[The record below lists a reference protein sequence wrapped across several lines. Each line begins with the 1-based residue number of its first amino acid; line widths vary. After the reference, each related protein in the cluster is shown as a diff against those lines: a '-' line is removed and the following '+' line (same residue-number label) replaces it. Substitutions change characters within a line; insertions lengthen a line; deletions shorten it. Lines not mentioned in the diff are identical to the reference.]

1 MAKTK
6 KVKVVY
12 ESNAAKFNKDT
23 QKVRDNVKGVGND
36 AKGTSKGMSTLT
48 KGLNAVKGAALSA
61 AGAFGTMASALM
73 TSGIGAILVP
83 LGALAGLFGTALK
96 RSISFE
102 RGLSQLKAI
111 SGATADDMERLSNQ
125 AKALGSA
132 TKFTADEVVELQTEF
147 ARLGFNTM
155 QIQDVTEA
163 TLNLASAAGVE
174 LAEAAEVAGSTLR
187 GFGLST
193 SETQRVVDVMAKS
206 FSESS
211 LNMERFRESMKLV
224 APIAKTVKVDIEQ
237 SSAAIAVLANRGI
250 TGSLAGT
257 QLRRV
262 MSDLAQ
268 KTGVSFRDSLD
279 LTADRLAKATG
290 DAEKLAIAKELVGDR
305 AKGSLIALAENRE
318 ELDKLTTSFD
328 NAEGAAATMAATI
341 EDNLQGDITKLTS
354 AIDGFFKKLED
365 GSGGMNTMARAAT
378 RLATGFVNF
387 AGNALQ
393 AMMNLSSNVP
403 VIINYNIKV
412 VKLALK
418 RMLDV
423 VKLFAIDSAI
433 AMADVPIIGKLIDK
447 KKLKME
453 RVVVENHLKMLEGS
467 IKESANRV
475 KRATLGS
482 LLTPFRPEEIEDTAG
497 DTTPTQGTTTDDD
510 FIPTVDEE
518 EDEDKS
524 DPKLEARLKKRAN
537 FLQKLKEMQEN
548 FEDTTEQQK
557 ILRQRDRHLAEL
569 ENIMATE
576 EEKAKLKADI
586 NKLYADKVARYEEG
600 VKKQQRADEL
610 RENKRL
616 KDEIFGHAVQVF
628 GQESK
633 MAKAMHF
640 AKMAMKIKEALLDA
654 GIIKGKAAA
663 GVAEAGQK
671 VANAAAENS
680 GNPLKL
686 AATLIAG
693 AAMVAQSIRAK
704 SKIDSETNKFTS
716 ALGGSPSAGS
726 SAPPSFNVIGATSAG
741 DNLIA
746 DSINSKNE
754 EPVKAYVVESE
765 ITAKQKVVN
774 EARKLG
780 TL

>member
-36 AKGTSKGMSTLT
+36 AKGTSKGMSALT
-48 KGLNAVKGAALSA
+48 KGLNAVKAAALSA
-61 AGAFGTMASALM
+61 AGAFGTMGTALM

-83 LGALAGLFGTALK
+83 LGALVGLFGSALK

-102 RGLSQLKAI
+102 AALSNLESKT
-111 SGATADDMERLSNQ
+111 GATADEMQRLSDQ
-125 AKALGSA
+125 AKFLGA
-132 TKFTADEVVELQTEF
+132 NTKFTADQVVELQTEF
-147 ARLGFNTM
+147 AKLGFTVP
-155 QIQDVTEA
+155 QIEDVTGA

-174 LAEAAEVAGSTLR
+174 LAEAAEVAGATIR

-237 SSAAIAVLANRGI
+237 SSAAIALLANRGI
-250 TGSLAGT
+250 AGSMAGT

-318 ELDKLTTSFD
+318 ELDRLTDSFD
-328 NAEGAAATMAATI
+328 NATGAAEKMAETM
-341 EDNLQGDITKLTS
+341 EDNLRGDLTKLSSAWDGFLKGIEDGTGVLNKAARGLIQFFTS
-354 AIDGFFKKLED
+354 ALNFIPRALDSMVNVIEATPAIVAMNVTKLVD
-365 GSGGMNTMARAAT
+365 QFRV
-378 RLATGFVNF
+378 L
-387 AGNALQ
+387 LD
-393 AMMNLSSNVP
+393 
-403 VIINYNIKV
+403 KV
-412 VKLALK
+412 KI
-418 RMLDV
+418 
-423 VKLFAIDSAI
+423 FAIDAKL
-433 AMADVPIIGKLIDK
+433 AMADVPLLGGLIDD
-447 KKLKME
+447 KKLKQERAIVKAHME
-453 RVVVENHLKMLEGS
+453 RLELAIRTKRGKIRQVAFGAIFS
-467 IKESANRV
+467 PFAKEE
-475 KRATLGS
+475 
-482 LLTPFRPEEIEDTAG
+482 TPTTAG
-497 DTTPTQGTTTDDD
+497 DTTATTSVDPEFIGGT
-510 FIPTVDEE
+510 VE
-518 EDEDKS
+518 EDGDS
-524 DPKLEARLKKRAN
+524 DPRITAEMKFMEKLKKMRED
-537 FLQKLKEMQEN
+537 FDDVTQE
-548 FEDTTEQQK
+548 QK
-557 ILRQRDRHLAEL
+557 IERMRNRHLEELAQLEL
-569 ENIMATE
+569 EET
-576 EEKAKLKADI
+576 EKAKLRADI
-586 NKLYADKVARYEEG
+586 NALYDDKIAKYKEDLE
-600 VKKQQRADEL
+600 KQQRATEL
-610 RENKRL
+610 AENKRL

-633 MAKAMHF
+633 IAKAMHF
-640 AKMAMKIKEALLDA
+640 AKMAMKIKEALIDA
-654 GIIKGKAAA
+654 GIMKGKAVVRTIETGQEVTKEAA
-663 GVAEAGQK
+663 KSA
-671 VANAAAENS
+671 S
-680 GNPLKL
+680 NPFKL
-686 AATLIAG
+686 AAVLAAG

-704 SKIDSETNKFTS
+704 SKIEGETNKFAS

-746 DSINSKNE
+746 DSISSKNE